1 LRFLKNNPIIVCL
14 TLLFIAGNAFFIFHD
29 NYFLNAIPIALVIMY
44 IAIFHTATAFLLTT
58 FLTPLSVN
66 LEEFTDGKIG
76 LFLPTEPILF
86 GLLIWMILM
95 QLKKPFLT
103 KSFWLHPITLSIT
116 FYLLWMFIT
125 SITSSLPM
133 VSFKFLLMKIWYIV
147 PILLLGFL
155 IFKKEKNIERFIWC
169 YAVGMTI
176 AISYTLIRHAG
187 YGFGEEEGHWVM
199 SPLFK
204 DHTIYGA
211 AVSISLFFI
220 IGLLR
225 HKKHALLT
233 QLTLYT
239 LLALTLTG
247 LYFSY
252 TRGAWVSVA
261 FALIVWAFIHYKIK
275 FKYLFF
281 VGITALVIGLSFWS
295 KIEMELN
302 RNKQEHTTTQFD
314 ERLKSAANITS
325 DASNLERLN
334 RWHAAWKMFKKRP
347 IFGFGPATY
356 AFQYAPFQNP
366 DDLTIISTN
375 FGNAG
380 NAHSEYLGPLA
391 EMGILG
397 LLAMIGFT
405 AALFYSGITLYIN
418 LKRFQP
424 ENTSIPTLILFLT
437 LAMSTYFLHGLLNN
451 YLDTDKASIPIYGT
465 AAIFIAQKLKL
476 DKMKKEKRV

>member
-1 LRFLKNNPIIVCL
+1 
-14 TLLFIAGNAFFIFHD
+14 
-29 NYFLNAIPIALVIMY
+29 MY

-187 YGFGEEEGHWVM
+187 FGFGEEEGHWVM

-211 AVSISLFFI
+211 AVTQCTSDRKMEAQDRVVYWLI
-220 IGLLR
+220 IDYLN
-225 HKKHALLT
+225 KAK
-233 QLTLYT
+233 QQDP
-239 LLALTLTG
+239 
-247 LYFSY
+247 
-252 TRGAWVSVA
+252 SVA
-261 FALIVWAFIHYKIK
+261 STVNRQLPNYEAVTPSTEDK
-275 FKYLFF
+275 FF
-281 VGITALVIGLSFWS
+281 TLS
-295 KIEMELN
+295 
-302 RNKQEHTTTQFD
+302 
-314 ERLKSAANITS
+314 
-325 DASNLERLN
+325 LEN
-334 RWHAAWKMFKKRP
+334 GQK
-347 IFGFGPATY
+347 
-356 AFQYAPFQNP
+356 
-366 DDLTIISTN
+366 LTIDGSLM
-375 FGNAG
+375 
-380 NAHSEYLGPLA
+380 SC
-391 EMGILG
+391 
-397 LLAMIGFT
+397 
-405 AALFYSGITLYIN
+405 YSWIN
-418 LKRFQP
+418 ETVTVR
-424 ENTSIPTLILFLT
+424 
-437 LAMSTYFLHGLLNN
+437 
-451 YLDTDKASIPIYGT
+451 
-465 AAIFIAQKLKL
+465 
-476 DKMKKEKRV
+476 